1 MDNNISNVQIKMQC
15 EENDKFK
22 MIKKQFIEMMIDIKD
37 FNDIK
42 QQNKLFI
49 DLILKYIENF
59 DDKIFFETI
68 KKATEYFKE
77 DIDEKNVKDVIINF
91 VNELE
96 KFNIKN
102 EFKFLNNLKQDEML
116 ILIKHIRIL
125 ISYILKIKNEK

>member
-1 MDNNISNVQIKMQC
+1 
-15 EENDKFK
+15 
-22 MIKKQFIEMMIDIKD
+22 MMIDIKD

-77 DIDEKNVKDVIINF
+77 DVNEKNVKDVIINF

-102 EFKFLNNLKQDEML
+102 EFKFLNNLKQDEMS

-125 ISYILKIKNEK
+125 ISYILKIENNFQKNL